1 MALGCGTV
9 MINYIERGLMTEMM
23 HVGTLSGTSWS
34 PGHVTQLPKIGVV
47 LWDSAASAQAPVA
60 WGFGV
65 ILRKA
70 GPLEFP
76 VRLST
81 LRQRKCGNLKKKIK
95 KIEISN

>member
-1 MALGCGTV
+1 
-9 MINYIERGLMTEMM
+9 MTRMVN
-23 HVGTLSGTSWS
+23 VGTLSGTSWS
-34 PGHVTQLPKIGVV
+34 PGHVTQLSRSGAV

-81 LRQRKCGNLKKKIK
+81 QRQRKCGNLKKKKNK
-95 KIEISN
+95 KK